1 MMVKTG
7 RTWKGIV
14 KIIGLFLRP
23 ILSLASPM
31 IKAELKKLL
40 QNWYD
45 KAKATENPID
55 DLLVEFIADLLGVNI
70 S

>member
-1 MMVKTG
+1 MAQG

-14 KIIGLFLRP
+14 KIIGLFLKP

-31 IKAELKKLL
+31 IKEELRKLL
-40 QNWYD
+40 QAWYE
-45 KAKATENPID
+45 KARSTENPID
-55 DLLVEFIADLLGVNI
+55 DYLVEFIADLLGVNI

>member
-1 MMVKTG
+1 MAIQS

-14 KIIGLFLRP
+14 NIIGLFLRP
-23 ILSLASPM
+23 ILALASPM
-31 IKAELKKLL
+31 IKEELRKLL
-40 QNWYD
+40 QAWYN

-55 DLLVEFIADLLGVNI
+55 DYLVEFIADLLGVNI

>member
-1 MMVKTG
+1 MATTG

-14 KIIGLFLRP
+14 RIIGLFLKP
-23 ILSLASPM
+23 ILALASPM
-31 IKAELKKLL
+31 IKEELRKLL
-40 QNWYD
+40 QAWYN

-55 DLLVEFIADLLGVNI
+55 DYLVEFIAGLLSVNI